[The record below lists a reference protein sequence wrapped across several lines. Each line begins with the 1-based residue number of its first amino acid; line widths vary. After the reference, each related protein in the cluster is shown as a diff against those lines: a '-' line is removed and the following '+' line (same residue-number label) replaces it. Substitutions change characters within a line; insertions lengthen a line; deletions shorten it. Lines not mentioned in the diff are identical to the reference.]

1 MRAAGQQRGCGRIKH
16 HEIGLLPFFQR
27 TNPVAQAENGC
38 TASCRQI
45 KCSERIETGA
55 AQLAGLIGRT
65 HRMQQGEARS
75 RSDIR
80 AETDA
85 DTVLFSL
92 LQIEQAGA
100 EKTVGCRA
108 EGNTG
113 LCLGQRLE
121 GACIKLYTMREN
133 GSGRQQAEP
142 RIHVEIVPI
151 PCLRRKPLCYS
162 GAFGHALGQMRM
174 KQCIGI
180 GTEQIGSKVQLGIRA
195 GQCIT
200 RHDGVAE
207 PIAAMPPFDQPVR
220 VITGGLDRIM
230 QMLRT
235 KVHQN
240 FAGDDPHVACNGG
253 CKQGIDRGRMHRGKN
268 QCRGGTVA
276 QKLIQKKL
284 CRGLCVGRI

>member
-27 TNPVAQAENGC
+27 ADPVAQAENGC
-38 TASCRQI
+38 ASRRRQI
-45 KCSERIETGA
+45 KRSERIETGA
-55 AQLAGLIGRT
+55 AQLAGLISCA

-85 DTVLFSL
+85 NTMLLSL

-100 EKTVGCRA
+100 EKAVGCRA

-113 LCLGQRLE
+113 LCLGQSLK
-121 GACIKLYTMREN
+121 GAGIKLHTVREN
-133 GSGRQQAEP
+133 GPGRQQAEL

-174 KQCIGI
+174 KQRIGI
-180 GTEQIGSKVQLGIRA
+180 GPKQIGSKVQLGIRA
-195 GQCIT
+195 GQCIAW
-200 RHDGVAE
+200 HNGVAE
-207 PIAAMPPFDQPVR
+207 PIAAMPPFYQPVC

-230 QMLRT
+230 QMLRAEI
-235 KVHQN
+235 HQN
-240 FAGDDPHVACNGG
+240 LAGDDPHVACTGG
-253 CKQGIDRGRMHRGKN
+253 FKQGIDRGRMHRGKN
-268 QCRGGTVA
+268 QCCGGAVA
-276 QKLIQKKL
+276 QKLIQKKF
-284 CRGLCVGRI
+284 C

>member
-38 TASCRQI
+38 TASRRQI
-45 KCSERIETGA
+45 KCSERIETGS

-80 AETDA
+80 AETNA

-108 EGNTG
+108 EGNAG
-113 LCLGQRLE
+113 LCLGQRLK

-180 GTEQIGSKVQLGIRA
+180 GTKQIGSKVQLGIRA

-220 VITGGLDRIM
+220 VIMGGFDRIM
-230 QMLRT
+230 QMLRAEI
-235 KVHQN
+235 HQN
-240 FAGDDPHVACNGG
+240 FAGNDPHVACTGG
-253 CKQGIDRGRMHRGKN
+253 CKQGVD
-268 QCRGGTVA
+268 
-276 QKLIQKKL
+276 
-284 CRGLCVGRI
+284 